1 VQRLDG
7 AAHDLMRILPADRRF
22 DGFLITFA
30 NVIRIVLAEKY
41 QRLPVD
47 APNNRVK
54 NMLTA
59 VISLATN
66 TL

>member
-1 VQRLDG
+1 
-7 AAHDLMRILPADRRF
+7 MRILPADRRF